1 MLARGAARRTV
12 SPAVAAKVARLGRG
26 RDLKTRCTWPG
37 GTLEFD
43 LWVLTQAERNEAEAE
58 AARALE
64 ARGLEVSSQSPLVLE
79 AIMVEKTVHVLS
91 AAMRDEAGDRLF
103 VDAVELAEAAT
114 DDEIDKLTEMYA
126 RHRSRNDPGLGA
138 MSEAELAEIEDCL
151 KKKDLIRLSGI
162 ASSMP
167 KASLHTLVAM
177 LAISLTGR
185 SLNTSTSPAPP
196 STEATDESTSQNAS
210 A

>member
-1 MLARGAARRTV
+1 MLSREKLGPP
-12 SPAVAAKVARLGRG
+12 PAVVAAKVARLGRG

-43 LWVLTQAERNEAEAE
+43 LWVLTQSERNEAEAD

-64 ARGLEVSSQSPLVLE
+64 ARGLDVAAATSPLVLE
-79 AIMVEKTVHVLS
+79 SIMVEKTVHVLA
-91 AAMRDEAGDRLF
+91 AAMRDEAGERLF
-103 VDAVELAEAAT
+103 ADAAELAEVAT
-114 DDEIDKLTEMYA
+114 DDEVDKLTEMYA

-138 MSEAELAEIEDCL
+138 MSEAELAAVEECI
-151 KKKDLIRLSGI
+151 KKKDLIRLSDI

-185 SLNTSTSPAPP
+185 SSSTFISPALP
-196 STEATDESTSQNAS
+196 STEASDEPTSLNAS